1 MIPYCILVI
10 EDDDDREFMTLLYIR
25 YQRLLYKEIYE
36 ILKKPWNTEDIL
48 QATLVK
54 LIDPGASPKGTAAT
68 GRLYLRSGTKHSA

>member
-36 ILKKPWNTEDIL
+36 ILKKTVEHRGHS
-48 QATLVK
+48 
-54 LIDPGASPKGTAAT
+54 PGHIGQVD
-68 GRLYLRSGTKHSA
+68 R